1 MKGKFY
7 TLHVKY
13 CGIDPLIIL
22 NDIYFFII
30 VQNVRTRLYFKI
42 YPTDNLTKPQFFIHK
57 NKPLKQDTL
66 FMVLFLNRN
75 SMMTFYIQKIMY
87 CKISKR
93 TICFDGSFVNPCSL
107 SLLYP
112 CKIWSY
118 DRDREKSIMIE
129 IGYYIFDTISTL
141 VFTISFRA
149 IYASFYKTCKVRFV
163 QYQWRIQFCIL

>member
-1 MKGKFY
+1 MKGKYY
-7 TLHVKY
+7 TLSVKY

-22 NDIYFFII
+22 NDIHFVII
-30 VQNVRTRLYFKI
+30 VQNIRTRLCLKSI
-42 YPTDNLTKPQFFIHK
+42 RPITSQNPNFIHK
-57 NKPLKQDTL
+57 NKPLKQGTL
-66 FMVLFLNRN
+66 FMVLFLKQN
-75 SMMTFYIQKIMY
+75 SMMKFHIQKIMY

-93 TICFDGSFVNPCSL
+93 TICFDGSIVNPCSL

-129 IGYYIFDTISTL
+129 IGYYIFDTISTS

-149 IYASFYKTCKVRFV
+149 IYASFYKTCKVRYV